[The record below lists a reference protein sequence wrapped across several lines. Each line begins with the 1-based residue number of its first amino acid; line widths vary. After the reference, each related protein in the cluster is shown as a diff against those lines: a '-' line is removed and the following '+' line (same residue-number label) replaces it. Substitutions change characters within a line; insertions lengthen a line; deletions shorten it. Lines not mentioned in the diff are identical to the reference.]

1 VAHRGPSTASV
12 QREEPLAVSATRTVP
27 TAPGSGTPGAA
38 PVPGSAPRR
47 VRPPRWLDLRLV
59 LGVLL
64 VLGSVLLGARVV
76 AAADA
81 TVPVWSAAG
90 DLAAGTVLGTGD
102 LVAVDVRL
110 DDVAGAYLATS
121 TRPEGRTLARAVR
134 GGELLPRTALEE
146 PADLVQLALPVQAG
160 YVPPGL
166 ERGQVV
172 DVYAVADPA
181 AGATGAGSGS
191 VALVVAAAPVQAIS
205 GRTEGVLSTATTTVQ
220 VVVSVPAGQAPAVLG
235 AIGGRPLVVVVH
247 GSVDATGGAAS
258 VPASTAPS
266 TAVPSPVAPAA
277 PVPSTG
283 IPSPSAPAAPV
294 PSSAVPSTGAPVAPA
309 PPAAPAPDA
318 ITPGAVPPPR
328 AGAATPGAP
337 ATGTP

>member
-1 VAHRGPSTASV
+1 M
-12 QREEPLAVSATRTVP
+12 SATRTVP
-27 TAPGSGTPGAA
+27 TAPGATTPGTAA

-64 VLGSVLLGARVV
+64 VLGSVLLGARGV

-90 DLAAGTVLGTGD
+90 DLAAGTVLTAGD

-121 TRPEGRTLARAVR
+121 TRPDGRTLARAVR
-134 GGELLPRTALEE
+134 SGELLPRTALEE
-146 PADLVQLALPVQAG
+146 PAELVQLALPVQAG

-166 ERGQVV
+166 DRGQVV

-181 AGATGAGSGS
+181 AGATGAGDVS

-220 VVVSVPAGQAPAVLG
+220 VVVSVPADQAPAVLG

-247 GSVDATGGAAS
+247 GSVDGAGGAAS
-258 VPASTAPS
+258 GPTTAAPSVTPSTSAPTPSTSAPASS
-266 TAVPSPVAPAA
+266 TSA
-277 PVPSTG
+277 
-283 IPSPSAPAAPV
+283 PSAPAAT
-294 PSSAVPSTGAPVAPA
+294 PSAAAPARSAAGSA
-309 PPAAPAPDA
+309 PPAAGAAGPAPD
-318 ITPGAVPPPR
+318 V
-328 AGAATPGAP
+328 GAP
-337 ATGTP
+337 SVAPSAAPPSQQGAQARSVPTAGTP

>member
-1 VAHRGPSTASV
+1 M
-12 QREEPLAVSATRTVP
+12 EEPPAVSATRTVP
-27 TAPGSGTPGAA
+27 TAPGATTPGTVA

-90 DLAAGTVLGTGD
+90 DLAAGTVLTGGD

-134 GGELLPRTALEE
+134 SGELLPRTALEE
-146 PADLVQLALPVQAG
+146 PAELVQLALPVQAG

-166 ERGQVV
+166 DRGQVV

-181 AGATGAGSGS
+181 AVATGAGDAS

-220 VVVSVPAGQAPAVLG
+220 VVVSVAVAQAPAVLG

-247 GSVDATGGAAS
+247 GSVDLAGGAAS
-258 VPASTAPS
+258 VPTTTA
-266 TAVPSPVAPAA
+266 
-277 PVPSTG
+277 
-283 IPSPSAPAAPV
+283 PSAPAPSAPASGPSAPASAPSARASAPSAPVATPSATVPV
-294 PSSAVPSTGAPVAPA
+294 PSGAGSAPPPAGAAGPAPDTAAPPGGPLVPPSEPGTGAPGVPA
-309 PPAAPAPDA
+309 S
-318 ITPGAVPPPR
+318 
-328 AGAATPGAP
+328 
-337 ATGTP
+337 GTR

>member
-1 VAHRGPSTASV
+1 MEG
-12 QREEPLAVSATRTVP
+12 PLAVSAVRTVP
-27 TAPGSGTPGAA
+27 TAPAAAAPGAPA

-90 DLAAGTVLGTGD
+90 DLAAGTVLTAGD

-134 GGELLPRTALEE
+134 DGELLPRTALEE
-146 PADLVQLALPVQAG
+146 PAALVQLALPVQAG
-160 YVPPGL
+160 FVPPGL
-166 ERGQVV
+166 DRGQVV

-181 AGATGAGSGS
+181 AGATAAGDGS
-191 VALVVAAAPVQAIS
+191 VTPVVAAAPVQAIS

-220 VVVSVPAGQAPAVLG
+220 VVVSVPADRAPAVLG

-247 GSVDATGGAAS
+247 GSVDAVTGGTPSATPSAGPSGTSAPSSPQSSPSAA
-258 VPASTAPS
+258 PAPSASASRAPSATPRSTAPS
-266 TAVPSPVAPAA
+266 SARPSAA
-277 PVPSTG
+277 
-283 IPSPSAPAAPV
+283 PSAPAGAAASTV
-294 PSSAVPSTGAPVAPA
+294 PPTGA
-309 PPAAPAPDA
+309 
-318 ITPGAVPPPR
+318 R
-328 AGAATPGAP
+328 
-337 ATGTP
+337 

>member
-1 VAHRGPSTASV
+1 
-12 QREEPLAVSATRTVP
+12 VSATRTVP
-27 TAPGSGTPGAA
+27 TAPGATTPGPAA
-38 PVPGSAPRR
+38 HVPGSAPRR

-90 DLAAGTVLGTGD
+90 DLAAGTVLTAGD

-121 TRPEGRTLARAVR
+121 TQPDGRTLARAVR
-134 GGELLPRTALEE
+134 SGELLPRTALEE
-146 PADLVQLALPVQAG
+146 PAELVQLALPVQAG

-166 ERGQVV
+166 DRGQVV

-181 AGATGAGSGS
+181 AGATGAGDVS

-220 VVVSVPAGQAPAVLG
+220 VVVSVPADQAPAVLG

-247 GSVDATGGAAS
+247 GSVDGASGAAS
-258 VPASTAPS
+258 GPTTAAPSVTPSTSAAAPS
-266 TAVPSPVAPAA
+266 TSAAA
-277 PVPSTG
+277 PST
-283 IPSPSAPAAPV
+283 SAPAAPAAT
-294 PSSAVPSTGAPVAPA
+294 PSATAPARSAAGSA
-309 PPAAPAPDA
+309 PPAA
-318 ITPGAVPPPR
+318 
-328 AGAATPGAP
+328 GAAGPGPGVGAP
-337 ATGTP
+337 SAAPSAAPPSQQGAQARSVPTAGTP

>member
-1 VAHRGPSTASV
+1 M
-12 QREEPLAVSATRTVP
+12 EEPLAVSATRTVP
-27 TAPGSGTPGAA
+27 TAPAAVTPGTAA

-90 DLAAGTVLGTGD
+90 DLAAGAVLTSGD

-121 TRPEGRTLARAVR
+121 THPEGRTLARAVR
-134 GGELLPRTALEE
+134 NGELLPRTALEE
-146 PADLVQLALPVQAG
+146 PAELVQLALPVQAG

-166 ERGQVV
+166 DRGQVV

-181 AGATGAGSGS
+181 AGATATGDGS
-191 VALVVAAAPVQAIS
+191 VALVVAAAPVQAVS

-220 VVVSVPAGQAPAVLG
+220 VVVSVPVDQAPVVLE

-247 GSVDATGGAAS
+247 GSVDVAAGVAARPSARPTATS
-258 VPASTAPS
+258 SPASPPAP
-266 TAVPSPVAPAA
+266 TVPS
-277 PVPSTG
+277 
-283 IPSPSAPAAPV
+283 
-294 PSSAVPSTGAPVAPA
+294 GAPVAPT
-309 PPAAPAPDA
+309 PPAAPA
-318 ITPGAVPPPR
+318 TPTATDPAVPPAASPGSP
-328 AGAATPGAP
+328 AGEPGAATPTVP